1 VTSALVRR
9 KIREMLAEDLGT
21 GDVTSET
28 LVHRAVKAKASIV
41 ARQSG
46 VLAGVAEANMTFKEL
61 RVKVRILKSDGA
73 RIGAGDVIMH
83 LDGPARGILA
93 AERVALNLLMRMSGI
108 ATATRELID
117 RARRRNP
124 KVVIAATRKTAPL
137 LTYFDKRAVIVAGG
151 KPHRYRLSDH
161 ILIKDNH
168 IQLVGDVVEAVR
180 RSCKIGRIKVEVEV
194 SKPKDAL
201 KAARAGADV
210 VMFDNMTP
218 AEIRRAI
225 RMLEG
230 EGLRDKVVLEASGRI
245 KPSNVGD
252 FAATG
257 VDIVSSSHMTLR
269 APALDMSLEITKSF
283 K

>member
-1 VTSALVRR
+1 VRR